1 MPYEY
6 TRENNI
12 CESECVLIQD
22 RVEEFDKDGLPVK
35 KGPVRRTV
43 FCTVSSLY
51 MRDTYA
57 AFQAGIKP
65 AWKVSVFYGDYDGE
79 LTVEYN
85 GIVYSVYRTYVDG
98 DNIELYLRKDA
109 GQWDAELNL

>member
-6 TRENNI
+6 TRETAI
-12 CESECVLIQD
+12 CESECTL
-22 RVEEFDKDGLPVK
+22 LK
-35 KGPVRRTV
+35 KSTEPDENGVVTGKVVRRHTV

-65 AWKVSVFYGDYDGE
+65 AWKISIFYGDYDGE
-79 LTVEYN
+79 LSVEYD
-85 GIVYSVYRTYVDG
+85 GIEYSVYRTYVEG

-109 GQWDAELNL
+109 GTWQAELT

>member
-6 TRENNI
+6 TRETTI
-12 CESECVLIQD
+12 CESECTL
-22 RVEEFDKDGLPVK
+22 LK
-35 KGPVRRTV
+35 KGGGGGGGGGGTGEVVRRHTV

-65 AWKVSVFYGDYDGE
+65 AWKISIFYGDYDGE
-79 LTVEYN
+79 LSVEYD
-85 GIVYSVYRTYVDG
+85 GIEYSVYRTYVEG

-109 GQWDAELNL
+109 GTWQAELT